1 MSKVALVT
9 GGTRGIGRAISER
22 LAKDGYKVAANYA
35 GNDEAA
41 AKCASE
47 LGIRVYKWD
56 VGDFDACARGIAA
69 VNEELGPVDVLVNN
83 AGITRDATLH
93 KMSREQW
100 DDVIRVDLTSAFNLC
115 RLTIERM
122 RERNHGRIINISS
135 INGQKG
141 QVGQVNYSAA
151 KAGLIGFTKA
161 LAQENAKKGVTVN
174 VICPGYI
181 DTEMVAAVPP
191 KVLESIIATI
201 PVGRLGKAEEI
212 AGCVSFLAG
221 SDAGFITG
229 ATLTANGGQFI
240 AG

>member
-22 LAKDGYKVAANYA
+22 LARDGYRVAANYA

-41 AKCASE
+41 AKCAAE
-47 LGIRVYKWD
+47 LGIKVYKWD
-56 VGDFDACARGIAA
+56 VGDYDACAAGIAA
-69 VNEELGPVDVLVNN
+69 ITAELGPVDILVNN

-93 KMSREQW
+93 KMTREQW

-115 RLTIERM
+115 RLTIEGM

-161 LAQENAKKGVTVN
+161 LAQENARKGVTVN

-181 DTEMVAAVPP
+181 DTEMVAAVPA
-191 KVLESIIATI
+191 KVLEGIIATI
-201 PVGRLGKAEEI
+201 PVGRLGKGEEI

-221 SDAGFITG
+221 ADAGFITG